1 MIAGPPI
8 RTAAG
13 RLAALRAFTLILLAA
28 GYSRASAQLATDVGV
43 GVPPPT
49 HSGLGRTALPI
60 IGIDP
65 AQAANASLTALRHD
79 WLLSY
84 QPSADKVVF
93 IGYGGNLGP
102 QQLNEIR
109 NLHRTRD
116 RFFLKVSYPFRP
128 GRRSPTA

>member
-8 RTAAG
+8 RAAPG
-13 RLAALRAFTLILLAA
+13 RLAPLWAFTLILLAA
-28 GYSRASAQLATDVGV
+28 GYSRASAQ
-43 GVPPPT
+43 
-49 HSGLGRTALPI
+49 
-60 IGIDP
+60 
-65 AQAANASLTALRHD
+65 AANASLTALRHH

-102 QQLNEIR
+102 QQLNETR
-109 NLHRTRD
+109 NLRRTRD

-128 GRRSPTA
+128 GMRSPTA

>member
-1 MIAGPPI
+1 MAFRLSIPWVKVEYQLTSSLFF
-8 RTAAG
+8 RTVAQYQV
-13 RLAALRAFTLILLAA
+13 LRRD
-28 GYSRASAQLATDVGV
+28 SVRDW
-43 GVPPPT
+43 
-49 HSGLGRTALPI
+49 RTALPI

-93 IGYGGNLGP
+93 MGYGGNLGP

-109 NLHRTRD
+109 NLRRTRD